1 MPYLA
6 TPHTFLCHTFSE
18 CVENHAGM
26 QTIGNKRSHGFTE
39 AQLEYCHAMH
49 GGELRH
55 MRRDGERAVVWVLR
69 GGVDKL
75 IGNGGADELYAE
87 SLAQP
92 FDERYYDAKK
102 KKVFTKHGRL
112 NNCYADTAQEA
123 DISVGKGT
131 VIAFGTVPK
140 LQALREK
147 LPSILGAEAKDL
159 YAETNL
165 YTDVRRQAVGI
176 GFHGDTERSLVVG
189 VRLGPAQMPLRFCWH
204 FQCKGV
210 GDEYVIELAHGDI
223 YVMSHKATGQ
233 DWRRSSRNTLR
244 HGVGRKAIVK
254 RARPS

>member
-1 MPYLA
+1 MPFAA
-6 TPHTFLCHTFSE
+6 TEHTFLTHTFSE

-26 QTIGNKRSHGFTE
+26 QTIGTKRPHGFTE
-39 AQLEYCHAMH
+39 AQLEYCHGVH
-49 GGELRH
+49 GGQLRH
-55 MRRDGERAVVWVLR
+55 MQAGSERAVVWVLR

-75 IGNGGADELYAE
+75 IGAGGADELLAE

-112 NNCYADTAQEA
+112 NNCYADTAQEPEI
-123 DISVGKGT
+123 DVGKGT

-147 LPSILGAEAKDL
+147 LPSILGADARDL

-165 YTDVRRQAVGI
+165 YTDVRKREVGI

-189 VRLGPAQMPLRFCWH
+189 VRLGQGQLPLRFCWH
-204 FQCKGV
+204 HETLGV
-210 GDEYVIELAHGDI
+210 GNEYVIELAHGDI
-223 YVMSHKATGQ
+223 YAMSHKATGH
-233 DWRRSSRNTLR
+233 DWKRRKVPTLR

-254 RARPS
+254 RERKK